1 MSELA
6 VLQVEQRKETG
17 KGAARRIRA
26 SGKIP
31 GNVYG
36 HGEEPTAVQADALQF
51 RALISR
57 ISTENT
63 LVDLEID
70 GQQPRAVLIREIQR
84 HPYRSDILH
93 IDFFEITAGEK
104 VRVAVPL
111 NLTGTPKGV
120 KNGGVLQVVR
130 HELEVECLPREIPK
144 SFEAD
149 VSHMEIGDSLHIG
162 ALDTGDVVLLEDA
175 SLTVCTVVA
184 PRVLAVEEEEGELDI
199 EGLELLEEGQE
210 PEVITARGDD
220 DEETDEQ

>member
-1 MSELA
+1 MSEQA
-6 VLQVEQRKETG
+6 VLKVEQRTETG

-51 RALISR
+51 KALISR

-63 LVDLEID
+63 LVDLEVD
-70 GQQPRAVLIREIQR
+70 GAKPRAVLIREIQR
-84 HPYRSDILH
+84 HPYRADILH
-93 IDFFEITAGEK
+93 VDFFEITAGEK
-104 VRVAVPL
+104 IRVAVPVH
-111 NLTGTPKGV
+111 LTGTAKGV
-120 KNGGVLQVVR
+120 KNGGILQVVR
-130 HELEVECLPREIPK
+130 HEIELECLPRDIPQ

-149 VSHMEIGDSLHIG
+149 VSDMEIGDSLHIED
-162 ALDTGDVVLLEDA
+162 LDTGDVTLLEDA

-184 PRVLAVEEEEGELDI
+184 PKVVAVEEEEAELEI
-199 EGLELLEEGQE
+199 EGLELLEEGEE

-220 DEETDEQ
+220 EEEEEE